1 VLEALARAL
10 RLSDDECA
18 HLFRLAGQAE
28 PRQGTIDR
36 HLTPSLQRLLDRL
49 TDVPA
54 MVVDVAGGIVA
65 ANPLATTLTGDFSG
79 ASRRE
84 RNVAWR
90 HFTGGTSRI
99 VRSPEEEAVA
109 EEGMVAELHDA
120 LGRYPADAELN
131 SLIDDLKA
139 ASSRFAELWD
149 QRPVARA
156 PAKRKTFRHPEVGDV
171 TLDCD
176 ALAVEGSAL
185 RLIVYTATPGSRD
198 ADTLALLAAVGLQS
212 FA

>member
-1 VLEALARAL
+1 MANAASRASRKGLHRGRNPPTCAVLERGRSTA
-10 RLSDDECA
+10 S
-18 HLFRLAGQAE
+18 
-28 PRQGTIDR
+28 
-36 HLTPSLQRLLDRL
+36 
-49 TDVPA
+49 
-54 MVVDVAGGIVA
+54 
-65 ANPLATTLTGDFSG
+65 PLA
-79 ASRRE
+79 
-84 RNVAWR
+84 WM
-90 HFTGGTSRI
+90 
-99 VRSPEEEAVA
+99 RSP
-109 EEGMVAELHDA
+109 G
-120 LGRYPADAELN
+120 ADARNARSGLN

-156 PAKRKTFRHPEVGDV
+156 PAKRKTFRHPEVGDI

-176 ALAVEGSAL
+176 ALTVEGSAL